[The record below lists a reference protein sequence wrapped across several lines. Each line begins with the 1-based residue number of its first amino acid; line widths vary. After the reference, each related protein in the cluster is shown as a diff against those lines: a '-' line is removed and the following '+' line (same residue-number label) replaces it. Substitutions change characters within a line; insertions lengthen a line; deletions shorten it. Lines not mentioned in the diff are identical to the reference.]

1 MLAVKV
7 IMEQVGVRVLDT
19 DWLIWDG
26 ETEGV
31 EVYET
36 IPERVA
42 LCAEVREVV
51 EEEESVE
58 QALGVEDIEEVAL
71 DEYEVE

>member
-31 EVYET
+31 EVFET

-58 QALGVEDIEEVAL
+58 QALGVEEIEEVAL

>member
-58 QALGVEDIEEVAL
+58 QALGVEEIEEVAL